1 MPHRSSAVCWTATAL
16 LASLVLLASPAP
28 AYAYIDPGAGSM
40 LYQALLAA
48 LLGLAFTLRS
58 ARDWITRTVRG
69 LFGSKPSSESDRS
82 SAKRP
87 S

>member
-1 MPHRSSAVCWTATAL
+1 MNRRSVTGWTATVL
-16 LASLVLLASPAP
+16 LAGVVLLASPAP

-58 ARDWITRTVRG
+58 ARDWIARTVRG
-69 LFGSKPSSESDRS
+69 LFGSKPPSEGDRS
-82 SAKRP
+82 SANR
-87 S
+87 SS